1 MRPSAQSIILGHQ
14 WSSRARDRFIMLV
27 KGQSH
32 IVSLYSILHEVVRV
46 QLFINTET
54 TNTSVLDILVREG
67 HAVEAEE
74 SFDSKVMQQLGAQ
87 LVLWKPCKAL
97 CTSNIRITLL
107 KLLLGGHKSF
117 PRIVTEMFSQQI
129 NYSISH

>member
-1 MRPSAQSIILGHQ
+1 MRPSAQSIILGQQ

-27 KGQSH
+27 KGRSL

-54 TNTSVLDILVREG
+54 TNTSVVDILVTEG

-74 SFDSKVMQQLGAQ
+74 SFDSKVTQQLGAQ
-87 LVLWKPCKAL
+87 LVLWKL
-97 CTSNIRITLL
+97 
-107 KLLLGGHKSF
+107 
-117 PRIVTEMFSQQI
+117 
-129 NYSISH
+129 